1 MQQILQR
8 FITLNVICQTCE
20 STETILV
27 SARKR
32 VSIRLSC
39 LECDTSVYL
48 PHRNLFNIVIFRYW
62 PSIEEVETSILNGCY
77 KNTDKSR
84 SIVTTGASKKPEN
97 YILFEDIDDST
108 KFDNEAIPIFA
119 YWFRY
124 KKYPRT
130 FYRRYLHLNTYHR
143 LPIFRKMLH
152 VNMQN
157 LMILDPII
165 QRHLLIE
172 MERFGL
178 NEKGMSA
185 IVDVVLAPDFK
196 HTIVEFKKLL
206 RKLTYKNFYN
216 SLFLIYGIC
225 ENLQQ
230 NKDTITNIYTCIDLL
245 RRHDIVT
252 DGCLY
257 IFFMNLKTTRLRS
270 EMRNEIKK
278 SCKELIDF
286 IKYQYNEQHIE
297 LDTNDTN
304 YYDTTDKEKIT
315 NLDEVIDDDDI
326 INNIDCTKWLLL
338 KKN

>member
-1 MQQILQR
+1 
-8 FITLNVICQTCE
+8 
-20 STETILV
+20 
-27 SARKR
+27 
-32 VSIRLSC
+32 
-39 LECDTSVYL
+39 
-48 PHRNLFNIVIFRYW
+48 
-62 PSIEEVETSILNGCY
+62 
-77 KNTDKSR
+77 
-84 SIVTTGASKKPEN
+84 
-97 YILFEDIDDST
+97 
-108 KFDNEAIPIFA
+108 
-119 YWFRY
+119 
-124 KKYPRT
+124 
-130 FYRRYLHLNTYHR
+130 
-143 LPIFRKMLH
+143 
-152 VNMQN
+152 MQN

-230 NKDTITNIYTCIDLL
+230 NTDTITNIYTCIDLL
-245 RRHDIVT
+245 RRHDIIT

-270 EMRNEIKK
+270 EMRNEIKN

-286 IKYQYNEQHIE
+286 IRYQYNEQHIE
-297 LDTNDTN
+297 LDTNDAN
-304 YYDTTDKEKIT
+304 YHDTTDKEKIT